1 MHEVSRSRIVKSVCS
16 ILHSGSHSI
25 FPYRFGIDETDEDE
39 QVEAF
44 QSKFDDHPSISLNT
58 HSFDWIEIQ
67 EAHCNFSIMASIGG
81 YRFQRPAA
89 TC

>member
-25 FPYRFGIDETDEDE
+25 FPYRFGIDETDDDE

-44 QSKFDDHPSISLNT
+44 QSKSDDHPSISLKT

-67 EAHCNFSIMASIGG
+67 EAHCRSYTTGISKIHMRE
-81 YRFQRPAA
+81 YDVK
-89 TC
+89 